1 MDFETQG
8 QQLEQTYEHYII
20 LFIRYLIS
28 ALQFSIPLVTG
39 FAKTHPTAFLVVTSV
54 ILLYL
59 SWKILRNI
67 FIIIRRLFFTYLLFA
82 CVMIYLRGWDQ
93 FIFNDVPY
101 LSRFVN
107 FNLYNTKILNINQKN
122 ITDAALVGLKQMK
135 QIINKTTEF
144 YDSL

>member
-1 MDFETQG
+1 
-8 QQLEQTYEHYII
+8 
-20 LFIRYLIS
+20 
-28 ALQFSIPLVTG
+28 
-39 FAKTHPTAFLVVTSV
+39 
-54 ILLYL
+54 
-59 SWKILRNI
+59 
-67 FIIIRRLFFTYLLFA
+67 
-82 CVMIYLRGWDQ
+82 MIYLRGWDQ